1 MSEFMLSKLLISF
14 VVYVNMKMY
23 STHFDNLFDQDKLFM
38 LLMSNIHKNPE
49 KILKSFTIVLFKFER
64 TGEFLIHPCILDTT
78 I

>member
-1 MSEFMLSKLLISF
+1 MSEFMLSKLLITF

-23 STHFDNLFDQDKLFM
+23 STHFDNLFDQDKLFI
-38 LLMSNIHKNPE
+38 LWMSNIHKNPE

-64 TGEFLIHPCILDTT
+64 NGEFLIHPCILYTT